1 MMHQRGFWVVLAALV
16 AGGGLVLVGNAD
28 NSVSLTAA
36 TEVWADVLRDVD
48 QFGLSVTRVTDAEE
62 TALGKRLAASMFG
75 SGEAPDAREAY
86 VAAVGRLVEPHVRR
100 KGIAYTFRVV
110 PGLAANAMA
119 LPGGQVF
126 ITAAMLD
133 AIESEA
139 ELASVLAH
147 EMAHVDQRHCIEQY
161 QTRVLLGRI
170 DLEAAGAVPALA
182 RGLVMAGYRKYQEVE
197 ADAAGQ
203 RLVVAAGY
211 DPQGAIDLMQRL
223 LTQESGFHSP
233 SGRASR
239 NPLEEILDETGEAL
253 GGYFESHPGAEER
266 IERLRQLE
274 RSRQFWSASR
284 TFAIGREN
292 KRRGVTV
299 AEETFPGETTPPK

>member
-1 MMHQRGFWVVLAALV
+1 MIQRLGFWAVLAALV
-16 AGGGLVLVGNAD
+16 VGGGLVLVGDAD
-28 NSVSLTAA
+28 DSVSLTAA

-48 QFGLSVTRVTDAEE
+48 QFGLSVTRVSDAEE
-62 TALGKRLAASMFG
+62 IDLGKRLAVSMVDA
-75 SGEAPDAREAY
+75 GEAPDSREAY
-86 VAAVGRLVEPHVRR
+86 VAAVGRLLEPHVRR
-100 KGIAYTFRVV
+100 KGISYTFRVV
-110 PGLAANAMA
+110 PGFAANAMA
-119 LPGGQVF
+119 LPGGQIF
-126 ITAAMLD
+126 ITTGMLD

-139 ELASVLAH
+139 ELASVLGH
-147 EMAHVDQRHCIEQY
+147 EMAHVDQRHCIERF
-161 QTRVLLGRI
+161 QTEVLLRRI
-170 DLEAAGAVPALA
+170 DLQEVGVVPEFT
-182 RGLVMAGYRKYQEVE
+182 RRLVMAGYRKYQEVE

-223 LTQESGFHSP
+223 LTKESGFHSP
-233 SGRASR
+233 GGRDSR

-274 RSRQFWSASR
+274 RSRQFWSAAR

-292 KRRGVTV
+292 YRRGVTV
-299 AEETFPGETTPPK
+299 ADETIDGEMTEPK